1 MDGNKEVRHG
11 WKFLTP
17 WGTTEQYYTEYPLPA
32 PGKKWG
38 AWLEH
43 PQPAATD
50 GNDCGAGRWHVM
62 KRLSAEYAPRNW
74 WPWFAEARGIVG
86 EGAEKFGATAIRLR
100 RVRPAVFARMIRLGW
115 CKGANLYRAYLRDA
129 NLTGANLESAN
140 LEGAYLRDANLT
152 GANLESAYLRDAN
165 LTGANLESAYLRDAD
180 LTDAYLR
187 DANLTGAN
195 LTGAD
200 LYRADLY
207 RANLRGANLRDADL
221 TDADLTGADLR
232 GADLPKGFIA
242 KDATDDTA

>member
-129 NLTGANLESAN
+129 NLTGANLESA
-140 LEGAYLRDANLT
+140 
-152 GANLESAYLRDAN
+152 
-165 LTGANLESAYLRDAD
+165 YLRDAD

-187 DANLTGAN
+187 DANLTDAD

>member
-129 NLTGANLESAN
+129 NLTGANLESA
-140 LEGAYLRDANLT
+140 
-152 GANLESAYLRDAN
+152 
-165 LTGANLESAYLRDAD
+165 YLRDAD